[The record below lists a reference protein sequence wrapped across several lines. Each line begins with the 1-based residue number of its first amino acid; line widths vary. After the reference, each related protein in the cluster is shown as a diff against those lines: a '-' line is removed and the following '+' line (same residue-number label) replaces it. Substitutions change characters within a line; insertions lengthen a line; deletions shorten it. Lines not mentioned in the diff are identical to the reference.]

1 MEDVNYLID
10 LAAQMGLIDASIS
23 NALPNGTK
31 CNTWHDVQASH
42 MADDHKIVFT
52 LKDIYGMMSLLGM
65 GYVVSV
71 VTFAVEARIRASR
84 EINTELG

>member
-42 MADDHKIVFT
+42 MADDHKIVLMF
-52 LKDIYGMMSLLGM
+52 KDVYGMMCLLGL
-65 GYVVSV
+65 GCVVSLV
-71 VTFAVEARIRASR
+71 AFAIETRIKGRK
-84 EINTELG
+84 

>member
-31 CNTWHDVQASH
+31 CNSWHDVQASH
-42 MADDHKIVFT
+42 MADDHKIVLM
-52 LKDIYGMMSLLGM
+52 LKDVYGMMSLLGL
-65 GYVVSV
+65 GYVVSLV
-71 VTFAVEARIRASR
+71 AFAIEARIKGRK
-84 EINTELG
+84 